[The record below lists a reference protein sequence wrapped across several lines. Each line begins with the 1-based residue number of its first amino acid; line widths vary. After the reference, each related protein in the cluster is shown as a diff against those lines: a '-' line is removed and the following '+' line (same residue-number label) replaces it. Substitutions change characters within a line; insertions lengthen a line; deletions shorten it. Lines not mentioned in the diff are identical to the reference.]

1 MSPSG
6 VETIIGN
13 LPKQETYIVD
23 SIFDSGLSDFDH
35 NIVFI
40 NIEDLENL
48 FNLSKSERSLEIYLK
63 KPEKIEFSKKK
74 LTEIF
79 SNQYVYTWADLNK

>member
-48 FNLSKSERSLEIYLK
+48 FNLSKLN
-63 KPEKIEFSKKK
+63 FDTFVK
-74 LTEIF
+74 LF
-79 SNQYVYTWADLNK
+79 FGHK